1 MIAYLNGTFL
11 PLDQARIPVLD
22 RGFVLGD
29 GVYEMVPVYSATP
42 FRLDAHLARLQ
53 RSLDGIRL
61 SNPHGLAR
69 WSEIIG
75 ELIAAQDFT
84 DQSVYIQITRGVA
97 PRDHAFPAG
106 IAPTVFLYAQPL
118 RTASA
123 AQKAAGVCAIT
134 APDPRWQHCDIK
146 AISLLA
152 NVLMRQQAVE
162 AGCAETVML
171 RDGWLTEGAAS
182 SIVLVKAGVLIA
194 PPLSPHLLA
203 GITYELVLELAA
215 AHGILHQVRPVAE
228 AELRTADEIWM
239 LSSSREIMPVVRLD
253 GVTVGSGAQGPIARQ
268 MDALHQAYKQKVMRA
283 LPDMGGLPS

>member
-29 GVYEMVPVYSATP
+29 GVYELVPVYSGTP

-53 RSLDGIRL
+53 RSLNGIRL
-61 SNPHGLAR
+61 PNPHGLAR
-69 WSEIIG
+69 WREIIG
-75 ELIAAQDFT
+75 ELIAAQDFA
-84 DQSVYIQITRGVA
+84 DQTVYIQITRGVA

-118 RTASA
+118 RTATA
-123 AQKAAGVCAIT
+123 EQKTAGVCAIT

-182 SIVLVKAGVLIA
+182 SIVLVKAGVVIA

-215 AHGILHQVRPVAE
+215 AHGILHEVRPVAE
-228 AELRTADEIWM
+228 AELRSADEIWM
-239 LSSSREIMPVVRLD
+239 LSSTREIMPVVRLD
-253 GVTVGSGAQGPIARQ
+253 GVAVGSGAQGPIARQ
-268 MDALHQAYKQKVMRA
+268 MDALYQTYKQDVMRA